1 MFRLKWI
8 NFLVLGVISVIAA
21 GEAENAFA
29 RDELVIGDSGLYPR
43 HIIARIEIDMT
54 PKDVKSFLGQPDT
67 GSYVEHTKMIYGRL
81 QIIFSGENRVKEI
94 QYHGRC
100 GFVPLKKRD
109 YNILNNPDSVRSF
122 VIEALSRNDLLCPGH
137 AFKRR
142 IDECIAE
149 VMDYVYGT

>member
-1 MFRLKWI
+1 MFSIKYI
-8 NFLVLGVISVIAA
+8 NFFVLGVISVIAA
-21 GEAENAFA
+21 AEAETAFA
-29 RDELVIGDSGLYPR
+29 RYEPVIGDSGLYPR

-54 PKDVKSFLGQPDT
+54 PKDVKSVLGQPDT
-67 GSYVEHTKMIYGRL
+67 SSYLGHAKMIYDRL
-81 QIIFSGENRVKEI
+81 QIVFSGDNRVKEI

-100 GFVPLKKRD
+100 GFVPLKRRG
-109 YNILNNPDSVRSF
+109 YNILNNPDSVRPF

-137 AFKRR
+137 DFKRR